1 MPAALRLVLLAACLA
16 GVGTAGWAQAVQAV
30 QVDQQVERQP
40 EKQPVKHA
48 KKRTKKHKASHT
60 PAHAH
65 EPAHARTH
73 VPAHLPVHAAAHKPA
88 HKPAE
93 APAHASAHKPLH
105 PAAHDVA
112 HKLAHEPTHA
122 SSHAPAHEPVRNAAL
137 PASGV
142 AALAAGEVSSQA
154 MPKPAIKPAVAAAD
168 PTGDGFLNLYV
179 ELCVKRISEIDA
191 FREKLLREKVLKL
204 QPDSAKLFLAG
215 MAGDAWPVPY
225 QGKMGNF
232 VLVLPEQ
239 KNLCMLYA
247 RRTDTSAVE
256 QGFAEMVAK
265 APDPMIATRGPETH
279 AVTRANGD
287 SRTVSTTWA
296 PPGSERKMQFILT
309 TTSAPDAQTQA
320 VGSVAIVVGP
330 ESAPGPDR
338 AAGAPP
344 ARTPSGLP
352 SPTAR
357 PHPQP

>member
-16 GVGTAGWAQAVQAV
+16 GVGTAGWAQAVQ
-30 QVDQQVERQP
+30 VDQQADKQVERQP
-40 EKQPVKHA
+40 EKQPERQPVKHA

-60 PAHAH
+60 QAQAH
-65 EPAHARTH
+65 EPAQARTH

-88 HKPAE
+88 HDA
-93 APAHASAHKPLH
+93 
-105 PAAHDVA
+105 A
-112 HKLAHEPTHA
+112 HKLAHGPT
-122 SSHAPAHEPVRNAAL
+122 HAPAHEAVRKAAL

-142 AALAAGEVSSQA
+142 AALAAGAVSSQA
-154 MPKPAIKPAVAAAD
+154 TPKPTIKPAVPAAD
-168 PTGDGFLNLYV
+168 PNGDGFLNLYV

-191 FREKLLREKVLKL
+191 FREKLLREKVPKL

-287 SRTVSTTWA
+287 RRTVSTTWA

-309 TTSAPDAQTQA
+309 TTSAPDAQAQA

-330 ESAPGPDR
+330 EPGPGPDR
-338 AAGAPP
+338 AADAPP
-344 ARTPSGLP
+344 ARMPSGSP